1 MDVMITQGLMPTPLS
16 LELSIGAHIGGKS
29 KRTAELKYTQ
39 RTSFAINEP
48 KQLRDK
54 RGYKHRGP
62 S

>member
-1 MDVMITQGLMPTPLS
+1 MPTPLS